1 MARDIG
7 IDLGTVNVL
16 IYLKGR
22 GIVLNEPAMIAY
34 DKDRKEVLAVGS
46 QAFEMRG
53 RAPES
58 IEVVQP
64 LKGGVIA
71 DYDLTEAMLSLF
83 FKKLQIRHGLFPVN
97 VLVSIPSSIS
107 EIERLS
113 LFEAVE
119 KVSKGNIEF
128 EYEPYVAAVGAGQDV
143 LSPKGSM
150 VIDIGGGTT
159 DVAILTS
166 GNMLYSDSRKLA
178 GDDLDE
184 AIQLYLKETFQLL
197 VGLQSV
203 ERIKKDL
210 ASALF
215 QTGESNLMAEI
226 KGRDLLTGL
235 PRAMNIHTNDLLSV
249 VEEWTKQIAEIAR
262 GVLEQAPPEIMSD
275 IHDQGIVLTGGGAL
289 VRDIETYLSDYLQ
302 VTVMS
307 TDQPMNAV
315 ALGTGTVLEWIS
327 SGKVTPS
334 SKNKWNNKKENLL
347 IRFFKRLFV

>member
-143 LSPKGSM
+143 LSPTGSM

-334 SKNKWNNKKENLL
+334 SKIKWNNKKENLL

>member
-128 EYEPYVAAVGAGQDV
+128 ENEPYVAAVGAGQDV

-249 VEEWTKQIAEIAR
+249 VEEWTEQIAEIAR

-327 SGKVTPS
+327 SGKVIPS